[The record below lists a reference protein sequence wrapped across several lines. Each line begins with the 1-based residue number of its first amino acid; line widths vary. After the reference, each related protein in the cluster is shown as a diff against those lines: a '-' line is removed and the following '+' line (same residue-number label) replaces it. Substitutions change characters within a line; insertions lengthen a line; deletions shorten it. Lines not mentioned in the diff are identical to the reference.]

1 MTKMKAGMV
10 GMALMA
16 QSALA
21 AVVVLQ
27 QETFDAN
34 PGGSYSASGSFS
46 ASGFTSGTGNTLV
59 DVDAGATGGNSA
71 SGAGS
76 FEGSFAAQGAPAPET
91 GTLTITDPG
100 FLGSYATA
108 YPGYSSFYWRFAF
121 YADVLPADLIISI
134 GNGTDTF
141 LYNVLGQVSAGTW
154 NNVYVPFSGWIGG
167 PGSFPSGDPIAGMNT
182 IALTWSRSGTGAQ
195 QYYFDDFTLFGDDSG
210 GGGGGGSA
218 VPEPNT
224 LFLLSMAG
232 VGIVAIRRQVFKGR
246 ATA

>member
-1 MTKMKAGMV
+1 MNMKRIAMAVALAG
-10 GMALMA
+10 
-16 QSALA
+16 QSALG

-34 PGGSYSASGSFS
+34 PGGRYAASGSFS
-46 ASGFTSGTGNTLV
+46 ASGFTAGTGNTVV

-76 FEGSFAAQGAPAPET
+76 FEGSFAAQGVPAPET

-100 FLGSYATA
+100 FLGSYSSA
-108 YPGYSSFYWRFAF
+108 YPGYVSYYWRFAF
-121 YADVLPADLIISI
+121 YADVLPADLILSI

-167 PGSFPSGDPIAGMNT
+167 PGSFPSGNPIVGMNT
-182 IALTWSRSGTGAQ
+182 IALTWSRSGTGRSST
-195 QYYFDDFTLFGDDSG
+195 TLTTSRCSG
-210 GGGGGGSA
+210 TTRAAGAAAAPRYPSPTRSSCSA
-218 VPEPNT
+218 WPGWACSP
-224 LFLLSMAG
+224 F
-232 VGIVAIRRQVFKGR
+232 VASC
-246 ATA
+246 